1 MCGLTRIRVVEVSG
15 ESASPDCALREA
27 APELRSDAA
36 AEVIAA
42 LVGLGWSRA
51 DATSRLER
59 ARERLRERGE
69 APEAT
74 AIEVLLQE
82 SLGR

>member
-1 MCGLTRIRVVEVSG
+1 MFGVPRVRVVEVAGKSG
-15 ESASPDCALREA
+15 TPDCALREA
-27 APELRSDAA
+27 APELQSDAA

-59 ARERLRERGE
+59 ARGRLRDRGE

-82 SLGR
+82 SLRR